1 MHVFFCAKTCCRP
14 PSESYDR
21 CPDAGLS
28 GKLSEK
34 TCELPASE
42 RDARPMTAA
51 STRRWCW
58 ASHLPATSMG
68 DPRPATSMGD
78 PRATDVCSPTAST
91 EAPDAGSPASNL
103 PAGDGRATPA
113 TLKIPDG
120 TTACASS
127 AATSMIGARRALPTG
142 RPPNSDRNNR
152 LACAGRPH
160 TPAIWRSRASLRG
173 ASREFS
179 NSGGE
184 VWEDP
189 LPRLART
196 YDEAAQQLQT
206 SNSLVILHWCRV
218 TPPPRHPGDLDQT

>member
-1 MHVFFCAKTCCRP
+1 V
-14 PSESYDR
+14 S
-21 CPDAGLS
+21 DAALS

-42 RDARPMTAA
+42 RDALPMTAA

-58 ASHLPATSMG
+58 ASHL
-68 DPRPATSMGD
+68 PATSMGD

-91 EAPDAGSPASNL
+91 EAPDAGSPTSNL

-120 TTACASS
+120 ITDCASS

-184 VWEDP
+184 SGKIRSDGLRGP
-189 LPRLART
+189 MTKRPSNCRLPTRL
-196 YDEAAQQLQT
+196 
-206 SNSLVILHWCRV
+206 
-218 TPPPRHPGDLDQT
+218 